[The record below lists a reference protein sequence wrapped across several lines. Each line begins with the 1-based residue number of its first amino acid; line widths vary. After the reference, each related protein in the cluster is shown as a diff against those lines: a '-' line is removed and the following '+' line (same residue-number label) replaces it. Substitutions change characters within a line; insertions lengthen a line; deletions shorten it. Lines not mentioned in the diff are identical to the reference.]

1 LWHERADDDQVNI
14 VLTVVVIALVWS
26 AVSILVALAIG
37 AMAKARDEGARLTT
51 PELTDERAR
60 AAV

>member
-1 LWHERADDDQVNI
+1 VNI
-14 VLTVVVIALVWS
+14 ALTVVVIALVWS

-37 AMAKARDEGARLTT
+37 AMAKARDEGARVT
-51 PELTDERAR
+51 PALIDEGAR